1 MLRWIGLSAVLCVLC
16 AAFGLGK
23 IMPLTAGVE
32 NFFLAM
38 AALSGT
44 VLFSSY
50 DAYETQS
57 AGIENAD

>member
-1 MLRWIGLSAVLCVLC
+1 MLRWVGLSAILCVLC
-16 AAFGLGK
+16 AAVGLGK
-23 IMPLTAGVE
+23 VVPLAPGVE

-50 DAYETQS
+50 DAYETQ
-57 AGIENAD
+57 AVATDKGE